1 MSRLTEMKQMGARR
15 GNIAR
20 PTRQQANEECVIS

>member
-1 MSRLTEMKQMGARR
+1 MNRLTEMKLNSKR

-20 PTRQQANEECVIS
+20 PTRQQAKDECVII